1 MSDADKRQAWAD
13 FWINEQRP
21 DSRGCLAE
29 AGDDLARIQAKAWED
44 FAASLPRAA
53 SVLDLGTGDGAVLKR
68 LRARRPDLRLI
79 GVDSAPRLPPPPS
92 GIRLNSGVAIE
103 SLPYPDA
110 GFDAVT
116 SQFGYEYGRTAE
128 AAAEVARVLKP
139 AGRFL
144 FIVHHRAGLVVAHN
158 EERAAVL
165 RWAAID
171 SGLLA
176 KARSLSLARR
186 AIPLATPTSFREA
199 IAEAARRFPGQPVA
213 AEVAQAILESLDQGL
228 GPNASLAYLVELER
242 KAAAE
247 LTRLDALA
255 AAARDEAG
263 AQCLV
268 SELRHAGLDARNPE
282 PLVIGQGAP
291 FAWRLAGRR

>member
-1 MSDADKRQAWAD
+1 MDKRQAWAD

-29 AGDDLARIQAKAWED
+29 AGDGLAGIQERAWQE
-44 FAASLPRAA
+44 FAVSLPRGA

-68 LRARRPDLRLI
+68 LRAKRPDLRLT
-79 GVDSAPRLPPPPS
+79 GVDSASRLSPPPT
-92 GIRLNSGVAIE
+92 GIRLKAGVAIE

-144 FIVHHRAGLVVAHN
+144 FIVHHRAGPVVAHN
-158 EERAAVL
+158 QARAAAL
-165 RWAAID
+165 RWAASG

-186 AIPLATPTSFREA
+186 TMPLATPASFREA
-199 IAEAARRFPGQPVA
+199 VAEAARQFPGQPVA
-213 AEVAQAILESLDQGL
+213 IEVAQATLQSLDPRL
-228 GPNASLAYLVELER
+228 GPDASLAYLAELER

-263 AQCLV
+263 VLGLV
-268 SELRHAGLDARNPE
+268 SELREAGLDALNPE
-282 PLVIGQGAP
+282 PLVLSQGVP
-291 FAWRLAGRR
+291 LAWRLAGRR